1 MTTLTPAE
9 PAAIPSLP
17 SRTNR
22 LHRPLLAVSIALAAL
37 TVVGIGGALFD
48 DRDLLG
54 HPIWMKP
61 LKFMISFALYCVT
74 LAWMLSLQTKA
85 RRLGWWMGTVV
96 AVGVAAE
103 LVLIVGQ
110 VVVRGRQ
117 LHFNMSTPADQLIHS
132 LMATTVYVI
141 WTSVLVVAIQL
152 LFDKPGDRA
161 LRWSIRLA
169 LATTLGGMLLG
180 NLMFRAT
187 PAQLQAEAATGRL
200 DHFGSHSVGVE
211 DGGPGLPITGWS
223 TEGGDLRIGHFLGVH
238 SLQLIPLLALGLVL
252 LARRFPGLR
261 PEGPRT
267 ALVFVGTAAYAG
279 LIWLVT
285 WQAERGE
292 SIVHPTTPTL
302 LASGVLLSATT
313 ILSLAVLVHS
323 RRTTLVSA

>member
-302 LASGVLLSATT
+302 LASGALLSATT

>member
-169 LATTLGGMLLG
+169 LATTLGGMVLG
-180 NLMFRAT
+180 NLMFRGT
-187 PAQLQAEAATGRL
+187 PAQLQAEAASGRL

-302 LASGVLLSATT
+302 LASGALLSATT
-313 ILSLAVLVHS
+313 ILSLAVLVHT